1 MAASAMMGGMFA
13 SEMNRELVAALRER
27 GIADGR
33 VLGAI
38 GAVPRDVFVEE
49 ASLDSAYADKAL
61 PIACGQT
68 ISQPYVVAYM
78 TEKLGLMPDH
88 EVLEIG
94 TGSGYQAAILAN
106 ICRHVFTIERHG
118 PLHEGAVKRFARL
131 GIRNITAIVGDG
143 SKGWP
148 ESRQFDR
155 IIVTAAA
162 RDVPAMLLDQLGLG
176 GRMII
181 PIGSRL
187 FRQRLVQFDRTEIGV
202 ARKELLAVRFV
213 PLIGGRG

>member
-1 MAASAMMGGMFA
+1 MFP
-13 SEMNRELVAALRER
+13 SEMNRELVASLRER
-27 GIADGR
+27 GIADAG
-33 VLGAI
+33 VLAAFT
-38 GAVPRDVFVEE
+38 AVPRDLFVEE

-78 TEKLGLMPDH
+78 TEKLALAPDH

-94 TGSGYQAAILAN
+94 TGSGYQAAILARL
-106 ICRHVFTIERHG
+106 CARVFTIERHAL
-118 PLHEGAVKRFARL
+118 LHRQALERFVQL
-131 GIRNITAIVGDG
+131 GVGNITAIVGDG

-148 ESRQFDR
+148 EPRVFDR

-162 RDVPAMLLDQLGLG
+162 RDAPAMLLDQLAPG

-181 PIGSRL
+181 PLGSRL
-187 FRQRLVQFDRTEIGV
+187 FRQRLVQFDRTEAGIT
-202 ARKELLAVRFV
+202 RTDLLAVRFV

>member
-1 MAASAMMGGMFA
+1 MFP
-13 SEMNRELVAALRER
+13 SEMNRELVASLRER
-27 GIADGR
+27 GIVDAG
-33 VLGAI
+33 VLAAVT
-38 GAVPRDVFVEE
+38 AVPRDVFVEE

-78 TEKLGLMPDH
+78 TEKLALEPEH

-94 TGSGYQAAILAN
+94 TGSGYQAAILA
-106 ICRHVFTIERHG
+106 ILSARVFTIERHAL
-118 PLHEGAVKRFARL
+118 LHERAVERFARL
-131 GIRNITAIVGDG
+131 GVGNITAIVGDG

-148 ESRQFDR
+148 EPRSFDR

-162 RDVPAMLLDQLGLG
+162 RDAPRMLLDQLTPG

-181 PIGSRL
+181 PLGSRL
-187 FRQRLVQFDRTEIGV
+187 FRQRLVQFDRTGDGI
-202 ARKELLAVRFV
+202 ARTDLLAVRFV

>member
-1 MAASAMMGGMFA
+1 MFA
-13 SEMNRELVAALRER
+13 SEMNRELVASLRER
-27 GIADGR
+27 GIADAR
-33 VLGAI
+33 ILAAI

-78 TEKLGLMPDH
+78 TEKLALAPDH

-94 TGSGYQAAILAN
+94 TGSGYQAAILARLG
-106 ICRHVFTIERHG
+106 RHVFTIERHAM
-118 PLHEGAVKRFARL
+118 LHEQAVERFARL
-131 GIRNITAIVGDG
+131 GIGNITAIVGDG

-148 ESRQFDR
+148 EPRAFDR

-162 RDVPAMLLDQLGLG
+162 RDVPAMLLDQLGEG

-181 PIGSRL
+181 PLGSRL
-187 FRQRLVQFDRTEIGV
+187 FRQRLVQFDRTGDGI
-202 ARKELLAVRFV
+202 ARTDLLAVRFV